1 MKKKLILMFLGLFL
15 LCGCEMKGDYEFTI
29 NEDKTMDFKVM
40 MGLDDELIDAMLSMS
55 ENNGEDIFGTTEAE
69 DEIIDLPKIEDDE
82 NADIGDETTEYTDE
96 DRREYF
102 NSGEYTISG
111 YTIEEIKQKG
121 LKVEEFQDEKYTGYK
136 LTGKIDNID
145 NLIGTPDFNLD
156 EIAQINDKKIFVKE
170 GSVYKG
176 KIEVGDPTDM
186 EGETDSTTSTGI
198 NLIYNFTLNLPNK
211 AKSSN
216 ATTVSEDG
224 KTLTWNLSSGNIS
237 TIEFEFEFPSIFT
250 FLKDN
255 MLLTAGIAVVVVL
268 IIVLIVTL
276 ILKKSN
282 RKNNEILND
291 LTTNTTPM
299 NKIPMEQEQNIAP
312 TLDLDQTITPQEP
325 VDSLLNNQPTT
336 EVMSNIVTQ
345 QEINPMQQY
354 NEQIIEPE
362 INKIE
367 INEQQ
372 NIQQPTQ
379 NSSQEEIIN
388 AINSIPVVQEI
399 QTQNVEIETQ
409 QPTLEMSQNIV
420 VPQPE
425 LTNQVQPELQF
436 VTNVEQQN
444 NIIQSEPTVQ
454 QPVEVP
460 VTDTQPPTI
469 TPVVPTPLPQE
480 NINTNVKSPLENLVQ
495 PEMQFFTGEQS
506 QNNQTVQPEMKFVIN
521 EQVENNVV
529 QPNNNNINNQGI

>member
-312 TLDLDQTITPQEP
+312 ILDLDQTITPQEP

-460 VTDTQPPTI
+460 VTDTQTPTI